1 MRILLAVKEVIACER
16 LAISCLSAILK
27 EKGHEVRALVVN
39 PLPSLP
45 FLKSNNRVG
54 TLGTAPPANNQ
65 PNPNGIPKAVYE
77 VVKDFRPDIIG
88 YTMMTGEHATLL
100 ELNRKLKQ
108 EFDFKAVLGGPHAQ
122 FSQDVIEEDGV
133 DAICI
138 GEGDIFFPQ
147 FVERLNAGE
156 EYWKTETFH
165 VKHEGEIYRNPL
177 GPLVEDLDSLPDPD
191 RQTLYDA
198 EPGLLVLG
206 AKAFVSARGCPY
218 RCSYCFNEE
227 YNKNYKDLGVTGR
240 FRSPE
245 RVVEEIAK
253 VKERYPLS
261 MVSLNDDVVTLKP
274 HGWLKEFS
282 KLYKQKVN
290 LPFSVNT
297 RADNLR
303 EEDVKALSEA
313 GLKYVW
319 MGVETGDEMAADV
332 VFQRDLNN
340 NAIITACNLL
350 RKYGVKVL
358 ALNIM
363 GLPVKDPF
371 EVDMRTLDLNL
382 KIKPA
387 LASCGLL
394 YPFPGTTIEKYSINA
409 GFLDS
414 ENKGEFLES
423 NKRASLLNFHSKTE
437 KRKVENL
444 QKLVGIIVEFPFLR
458 PFTRILAALP
468 LTGFYHFLFYL
479 HLGYCHKIRLSP
491 FKLKNSDRGN
501 QNGWAPYLA
510 FFRESYIWLG
520 TFFSLLRKT

>member
-1 MRILLAVKEVIACER
+1 MRILLVVKEVIAYER
-16 LAISCLSAILK
+16 LAISSLSAILK
-27 EKGHEVRALVVN
+27 QKGHEVRAVVVN
-39 PLPSLP
+39 PLPKLP
-45 FLKSNNRVG
+45 SFKNKNRAG

-65 PNPNGIPKAVYE
+65 PEPNGIPRAVSD
-77 VVKDFRPDIIG
+77 VVKDFRPDVIG

-108 EFDFKAVLGGPHAQ
+108 EFDFKAVLGGPHPQ
-122 FSQDVIEEDGV
+122 FSQHVIEEDGV

-147 FVERLNAGE
+147 FIDRLNAGE

-165 VKHEGEIYRNPL
+165 VKYEGEIYRNSL

-191 RQTLYDA
+191 RQVLYDA
-198 EPGLLVLG
+198 EPGLLLIG
-206 AKAFVSARGCPY
+206 SKGFVSARGCPY

-227 YNKNYKDLGVTGR
+227 YNKNYKGLGVTGR

-245 RVVEEIAK
+245 RVVEEIVQ
-253 VKERYPLS
+253 VKKRYPLS
-261 MVSLNDDVVTLKP
+261 VVSLGDDVVTLKP
-274 HGWLKEFS
+274 HGWLQEFS
-282 KLYKQKVN
+282 KLYKEKVN
-290 LPFSVNT
+290 LPFNVTT

-313 GLKYVW
+313 GLTYVW
-319 MGVETGDEMAADV
+319 MGVETGDETAADE

-340 NAIITACNLL
+340 QTIISASNLL
-350 RKYGVKVL
+350 EKYGVKIL

-394 YPFPGTTIEKYSINA
+394 YPFPGTTIEKFAIKGGYLS
-409 GFLDS
+409 S
-414 ENKGEFLES
+414 ENQGEFLES
-423 NKRASLLNFHSKTE
+423 NKRSSLLNFHSKTE

-444 QKLVGIIVEFPFLR
+444 QKLAGIIVEFPFLR
-458 PFTRILAALP
+458 PLTRILTALP
-468 LTGFYHFLFYL
+468 LTGFYHFLFYI
-479 HLGYCHKIRLSP
+479 HLGYCHKIRLTP
-491 FKLKNSDRGN
+491 FKLIKNNLGDRN
-501 QNGWAPYLA
+501 YFS
-510 FFRESYIWLG
+510 FFREGYIWLG